1 MDAEETGPQ
10 TYLILPARFELSS
23 LLADLGAVLDGA
35 PVACVRLDLGGYD
48 EEEGMAVGDAVRTV
62 CHERDIAIVVADHF
76 RLAERLGLDGVHI
89 AGTRDYREARKALG
103 KDAIV
108 GVFAGTS
115 RHAGLNAGEM
125 GADYVSFGP
134 VAASGLGSDA
144 VVEEDLFTWWSEMIE
159 VPVLAEGG
167 ISTGEAALL
176 GRDADFVGIGPE
188 VWKAEGGPLAALQ
201 AIVAGLA

>member
-23 LLADLGAVLDGA
+23 LLLDLGAVLDGA

-48 EEEGMAVGDAVRTV
+48 EAEGMAVGDAVRSV
-62 CHERDIAIVVADHF
+62 CHERDVAIVVADHF
-76 RLAERLGLDGVHI
+76 RLASRLGLDGVHLD
-89 AGTRDYREARKALG
+89 GTRDYREARKELG

-125 GADYVSFGP
+125 GANYVSFGP
-134 VAASGLGSDA
+134 LAASGLGSEA
-144 VVEEDLFTWWSEMIE
+144 VAEPELFTWWSEMIE

-167 ISTGEAALL
+167 VGSAEAAAL
-176 GRDADFVGIGPE
+176 GQGADFLGIGPE
-188 VWKAEGGPLAALQ
+188 IWKAEGGPLSALK
-201 AIVAGLA
+201 AILAD